1 MERALAEMRKRS
13 LCHPSRAPDRLGF
26 AVAIPDDRPEPRPV
40 RWAHVDE
47 SSRLMAAHWLISA
60 AIWETSV
67 RVENTRCFGGF
78 EEGPEIAPL
87 EQSEGERDQVP
98 HEGGLSTARRSLRR
112 NWEKQ
117 HVAG

>member
-13 LCHPSRAPDRLGF
+13 LCHASRAPDRLGF
-26 AVAIPDDRPEPRPV
+26 AVAIPDDR
-40 RWAHVDE
+40 
-47 SSRLMAAHWLISA
+47 
-60 AIWETSV
+60 
-67 RVENTRCFGGF
+67 F
-78 EEGPEIAPL
+78 APL